1 MSQRRTRS
9 TWPVARHNSRLL
21 TPSSGEWD
29 RGVRKLFG
37 CFVTN
42 SIQFQDMSGFLLYE
56 FSQIRLGPNF
66 HVKEAEWFLHNDVAC
81 KLVSARK
88 SVAIR
93 NGGEN
98 TRCTANSTYWVMC
111 ACVGMVQM
119 QFAAIHNAAWN
130 SKLHPHVAHVH
141 GQTRAPEFGV
151 LTWAS
156 DFVKSALRYDFC
168 SCPCVLSANAVAHIY
183 IHLYFAHYRRRIVLL
198 SINN

>member
-1 MSQRRTRS
+1 MAGGEAQLTFINAKLRWVRPWCSQI
-9 TWPVARHNSRLL
+9 VRLFCYQFYSI
-21 TPSSGEWD
+21 PGHEW
-29 RGVRKLFG
+29 
-37 CFVTN
+37 
-42 SIQFQDMSGFLLYE
+42 FLLYE

-98 TRCTANSTYWVMC
+98 TRCTANSTYWVMY

-130 SKLHPHVAHVH
+130 SKLHPHVTHVH

-156 DFVKSALRYDFC
+156 DFVKSALRYDVC

-198 SINN
+198 SIKN